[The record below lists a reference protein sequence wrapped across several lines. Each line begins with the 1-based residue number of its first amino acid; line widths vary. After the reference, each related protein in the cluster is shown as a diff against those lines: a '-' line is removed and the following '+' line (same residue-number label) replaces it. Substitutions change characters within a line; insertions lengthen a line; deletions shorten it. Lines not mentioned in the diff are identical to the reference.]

1 MIDTKA
7 SPEMHNAWAIQ
18 YRDKGSED
26 EWTTERTGPM
36 MFLTQI
42 NDHVLGDISDDIGM
56 DLMYLRFAHRVEQ
69 SQRIWRNEFEFRL
82 VSGFRTGHDIDKEW
96 TYTFK
101 SCTMYDKEE
110 ADQIQLCN

>member
-1 MIDTKA
+1 MIDTNA

-96 TYTFK
+96 TYTFR

>member
-1 MIDTKA
+1 MIDTNA

-18 YRDKGSED
+18 YRDKGSDD
-26 EWTTERTGPM
+26 EWTTECTGPM

-42 NDHVLGDISDDIGM
+42 NDHVLGDMSDDIGM

-69 SQRIWRNEFEFRL
+69 APMYHPNQEFRL
-82 VSGFRTGHDIDKEW
+82 VSGFRTGQSKYREW
-96 TYTFK
+96 TYKFK

-110 ADQIQLCN
+110 ADQTQLCN